1 MPIAGPDHVTSLY
14 YASDPL
20 IVAALCLGHFM
31 KIDAILWDYDGTLVN
46 SAPKNISITKDIL
59 SEVAPH
65 LSGNNLPE
73 YLKNESRYH
82 DANHA
87 AENWRDLYISFFGL
101 THEEVDLAGALWSKH
116 QRSNTTPVAL
126 FDGIVDVIRMF
137 THIPHGICSQ
147 NSSANILALLD
158 AALITSYF
166 KFVVGYEEVPFNR
179 QKPASDAGLMCLER
193 IFGKVKNQTLLVIGD
208 HEADVM
214 FARNISRD
222 IDDSNTVISIA
233 VSYSGAEPEKW
244 DHQPDRVISKPQE
257 LAEFL

>member
-1 MPIAGPDHVTSLY
+1 
-14 YASDPL
+14 
-20 IVAALCLGHFM
+20 M

-73 YLKNESRYH
+73 HLKSESRYH

-87 AENWRDLYISFFGL
+87 AKNWRDLYISFLGL
-101 THEEVDLAGALWSKH
+101 THE
-116 QRSNTTPVAL
+116 
-126 FDGIVDVIRMF
+126 
-137 THIPHGICSQ
+137 
-147 NSSANILALLD
+147 
-158 AALITSYF
+158 
-166 KFVVGYEEVPFNR
+166 
-179 QKPASDAGLMCLER
+179 
-193 IFGKVKNQTLLVIGD
+193 
-208 HEADVM
+208 EADVM

-233 VSYSGAEPEKW
+233 VSFSGAKPEEW
-244 DHQPDRVISKPQE
+244 DRQPDKVISRPWE